1 MSNSVDFLMLDNIN
15 IFGFPSYS
23 STLNDVTLKNAAVT
37 VTGKHD
43 GSSVGWTVMSQK
55 GEKVRSKEDEE
66 ALDRKIAEIRKKNEL
81 IARRKE
87 EVDKDRETFATEIGE
102 SIHSPKKETEKEVDK
117 DRETF
122 ATEIGESIHSP
133 KKETEKTE
141 NAMPSH
147 AKSSKANEWD
157 REWDAGKTS
166 ADTWKEN
173 VPEMGHSLRGGYGG
187 YSSWG
192 SQQRGRG
199 RGRGHGTPRSEFALH
214 DDRAEPKRKSERHL
228 NSTDTSH
235 TKAPV
240 TNVTAQKGKTAE
252 KKQSQGST
260 RPSDKAHNTDN
271 QKREVQATDRKKS
284 GAQSAQANKDEVKP
298 KREGEK
304 RASKEDGKLKG
315 PAERNERGRGRGGA
329 MGAGRTGKG
338 TGTERVA
345 VTKNDS
351 NTTGSPKRIVEIKR
365 PGKDKLDG
373 FSRSK
378 EASNNGKQHRPN
390 RSTPPIENGS
400 FSLSLSFSLSF
411 PLSLLLHF
419 SLAKFY

>member
-87 EVDKDRETFATEIGE
+87 
-102 SIHSPKKETEKEVDK
+102 
-117 DRETF
+117 
-122 ATEIGESIHSP
+122 
-133 KKETEKTE
+133 TE

-157 REWDAGKTS
+157 REWDAGKTRCSPLRLLIFTTIYS

-373 FSRSK
+373 FSRSR
-378 EASNNGKQHRPN
+378 EVS
-390 RSTPPIENGS
+390 IC
-400 FSLSLSFSLSF
+400 FSLLNMSSFWRKFLLRYLSWTSRYFISS
-411 PLSLLLHF
+411 S
-419 SLAKFY
+419 AT